1 MTNSI
6 LIRNGRIIDPG
17 QGMDREADVLIIDGK
32 ISSISASTAT
42 AKSLP
47 KDCEVFDAKGL
58 IVTPGLIDMH
68 CHLRDPGIAEEET
81 IASGTMS
88 AAAGGYTTVVCMA
101 NTSPV
106 ADSPSVIEYIISKA
120 ATEGIVNVL
129 PIAAATKGLKGE
141 EISEMGL
148 LLETGA
154 AGFSDDGKPIMNS
167 EVMRRVLEYAK
178 QFKAIVISH
187 CEDANLASG
196 GSMNEGALSTMLG
209 LKGIPKASEET
220 MIERDCM
227 LAKEFDAR
235 IHIAHVSTAGSVD
248 IIRKAKADGVKVT
261 CETAP
266 HYFTLTEGEV
276 EGYNTNAKMN
286 PPLRTEADVKA
297 IVKGLKD
304 GTIDVIATDH
314 APHLI
319 DEKRVEFKD
328 AAFGIVGFETA
339 LPLILT
345 ELVDTG
351 VLTLTKA
358 IEKITSNPAQILGK
372 RSGTFKVGY
381 SGDATIID
389 LKKPYTVDIKSFQSK
404 SKNSPYDGWKLK
416 GKAVATIVGGKIVM
430 REGKPLKVSAPG
442 PLPKFMNI
450 NPPEAG
456 R

>member
-1 MTNSI
+1 MTDSI
-6 LIRNGRIIDPG
+6 LIKNGRVVDPG
-17 QGMDREADVLIIDGK
+17 QGMDREANVLIVDGK
-32 ISSISASTAT
+32 ISSVSAVPP
-42 AKSLP
+42 KSVP
-47 KDCEVFDAKGL
+47 HDCEVLDASGL

-88 AAAGGYTTVVCMA
+88 AAAGGYTTVACMA
-101 NTSPV
+101 NTTPV
-106 ADSPSVIEYIISKA
+106 ADSPAVIEYIISKA
-120 ATEGIVNVL
+120 AAEGIVNVL
-129 PIAAATKGLKGE
+129 PVAAATKGLGGE

-154 AGFSDDGKPIMNS
+154 VAFSDDGKPIMNS
-167 EVMRRVLEYAK
+167 NVMRHVLEYAK
-178 QFKAIVISH
+178 QFKALIISH
-187 CEDANLASG
+187 CEDANLSHG
-196 GSMNEGALSTMLG
+196 GVMNEGYLSTVLG
-209 LKGIPKASEET
+209 LKGIPRAAEET

-266 HYFTLTEGEV
+266 HYFTLTEGQV
-276 EGYNTNAKMN
+276 EGYNTNAKVN

-304 GTIDVIATDH
+304 GTIDAIATDH

-319 DEKRVEFKD
+319 DEKNVEFKD
-328 AAFGIVGFETA
+328 AASGIVGFETA

-351 VLTLTKA
+351 VLTLAKA
-358 IEKITSNPAQILGK
+358 IEKITCNPAQILSRK
-372 RSGTFKVGY
+372 AGTFKVGY

-416 GKAVATIVGGKIVM
+416 GKAVATIVSGKIVM
-430 REGKPLKVSAPG
+430 KDGKLLKVQPAKQ
-442 PLPKFMNI
+442 PLPNFIDIGKN
-450 NPPEAG
+450 G
-456 R
+456 